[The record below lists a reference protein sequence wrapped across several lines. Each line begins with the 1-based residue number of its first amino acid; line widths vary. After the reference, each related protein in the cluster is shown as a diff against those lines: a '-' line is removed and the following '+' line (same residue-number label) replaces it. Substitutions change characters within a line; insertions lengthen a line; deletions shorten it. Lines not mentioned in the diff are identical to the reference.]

1 MVLKGRV
8 NLSNTSIY
16 RNIYFS
22 LSLTGMLTI
31 LIEDSLVDKLEMYIA
46 CLVIDLVIQNGENDM
61 Q

>member
-22 LSLTGMLTI
+22 LSLTGLLTI
-31 LIEDSLVDKLEMYIA
+31 LIEDSLVDKLERYIA
-46 CLVIDLVIQNGENDM
+46 CLVIDLIIQNWENDM

>member
-22 LSLTGMLTI
+22 SSLTGMLTI
-31 LIEDSLVDKLEMYIA
+31 LIEDSLVDKLERYIA
-46 CLVIDLVIQNGENDM
+46 CLVIDLIIQNGENDM